1 MNYTLHITDRCNMRC
16 SYCTQEHSAREM
28 SLKTALAAVDLS
40 VRSKGDRLIPSG
52 CMHTGLSFFGGE
64 PLLNRGLI
72 EQTVEYCEGIRAATG
87 EKFKYVMVTNGT
99 LLDESFLEFAV
110 RNKMEIGLSHDGL
123 MHENVRKMGDGSSS
137 FDLLE
142 GKISLLL
149 KYLPQSTAMC
159 TIHPLH
165 VDRLADSIEWL
176 FEKGFREIQTIPAVG
191 DKTNWTPAALEA
203 LDEQYRKLS
212 DLYVKWTA
220 AGYDFSLPVFDIKI
234 KSHIMDGMGI
244 HQTCRFG
251 QKQLSVA
258 PDGAIYPCV
267 QFLDH
272 PEFRMGDVFGG
283 LIEESVRSVVE
294 KGLQEPEECQTCAL
308 KKRCKYNC
316 CCQNKVMTG
325 TIHQV
330 SPLTCAF
337 ERAAIRNSDR
347 AANRLVEAGDPYFMK
362 KHYQFASQVRTG
374 KPE

>member
-1 MNYTLHITDRCNMRC
+1 M
-16 SYCTQEHSAREM
+16 QEHSAREM

-40 VRSKGDRLIPSG
+40 VRSKGDSLIPSG

-64 PLLNRGLI
+64 PLLNRDLI
-72 EQTVEYCEGIRAATG
+72 ERTVDYCEKIRVATG

-99 LLDESFLEFAV
+99 LLDESFLEFAT

-123 MHENVRKMGDGSSS
+123 MHDMSRKMGDGSSS
-137 FDLLE
+137 FALLE
-142 GKISLLL
+142 EKISLLL
-149 KYLPQSTAMC
+149 RYLPKSTAMC

-165 VDRLADSIEWL
+165 VDRLAESVEWL
-176 FEKGFREIQTIPAVG
+176 FERGFREIQTIPAVG
-191 DKTNWTPAALEA
+191 EKTEWTPEALEK
-203 LDEQYRKLS
+203 LDGQYRQLS

-220 AGYDFSLPVFDIKI
+220 AGHDFSLPVFDIKI

-251 QKQLSVA
+251 QKQLSIA

-267 QFLDH
+267 QFLDL

-283 LIEESVRSVVE
+283 LIEERVRQVVE
-294 KGLQEPEECQTCAL
+294 KGQKEAEECQTCAL

-316 CCQNKVMTG
+316 CCQNRVMTG
-325 TIHQV
+325 TIDQV

-337 ERAAIRNSDR
+337 ERAAIRNADR
-347 AANRLVEAGDPYFMK
+347 AASRLVETGDPQFLK
-362 KHYQFASQVRTG
+362 KHYHVASQKQTG
-374 KPE
+374 CEA